1 MVLEETVLKGKNI
14 MQPDFFV
21 SHRVSKRQD
30 LLDAGID
37 PYPYSFRSTHSIAE
51 MARDFQVLVAKGS
64 EVSIV
69 GRVLATRE
77 MGKAAFID
85 VTNDG
90 ATFQVYL
97 RIQEVPEAARLL
109 ELLDIG
115 DWVGVEGS
123 LFSTRTQQ
131 PSIHLRSLTLLSK
144 AVADI
149 PFGKI
154 HGGTVSY
161 GLADVEIRRQQRY
174 LDWITNPESLER
186 LKLRSKIISSIRRYL
201 EDDGF
206 LEVQTPTLEP
216 VYGGAEA
223 RPFTTDVWALK
234 RKMYLRV
241 SPELYLK
248 RYIVGGLP
256 RVFSICQNFRN
267 EGIDATHNPE
277 FTMLEWYEA
286 FTDYEDQMRRFESLT
301 CFLVQSIHGRLKI
314 QYKGRKVDFTP
325 PWPRLRVP
333 EILEEIFGVS
343 IEQIDKSLL
352 VEKSM
357 SRTSDSDLIE
367 KGMRRDELNA
377 ELNAS
382 SIGQLVMEELE
393 NFLRAQN
400 QLWHPCFLCDHPKDI
415 SPLTKAKR
423 CHPQFAERFEPYI
436 AGMEVGNAYS
446 ELTDP
451 VEQLARFMA
460 QREQQE
466 GSAKGYEDHPL
477 DWDFLHA
484 ISCGMPPTGGVGFGV
499 DRVIMILLDQS
510 SIRDITPFPMSRS

>member
-1 MVLEETVLKGKNI
+1 

-21 SHRVSKRQD
+21 SHRVGKRQD
-30 LLDAGID
+30 LIDAGVD
-37 PYPYSFRSTHSIAE
+37 PYPYSFRYTHSIAE
-51 MARDFQVLVAKGS
+51 VARDFQALVAKGN

-69 GRVLATRE
+69 GRVLASRE
-77 MGKAAFID
+77 MGKAAFLD

-97 RIQEVPEAARLL
+97 RTQETPEGARLL
-109 ELLDIG
+109 KLLDIG

-123 LFSTRTQQ
+123 LFTTKTHE

-154 HGGTVSY
+154 HEGTVSY
-161 GLADVEIRRQQRY
+161 GLADLEIRRQQRY
-174 LDWITNPESLER
+174 LDWITNSDSLER
-186 LKLRSKIISSIRRYL
+186 LKRRSKIISLIRRYL
-201 EDDGF
+201 EDEGF

-223 RPFTTDVWALK
+223 RPFTTEVWALK

-286 FTDYEDQMRRFESLT
+286 FTDYEDQMGRFESLT
-301 CFLVQSIHGRLKI
+301 CSLVQSIHGTLKI
-314 QYKGRKVDFTP
+314 QYKGREVDFTP

-333 EILEEIFGVS
+333 ELLEQIFGVQ
-343 IEQIDKSLL
+343 IERINKGLL

-357 SRTSDSDLIE
+357 ARTSNTDLVNQ
-367 KGMRRDELNA
+367 GMLRNELLA
-377 ELNAS
+377 ELS
-382 SIGQLVMEELE
+382 TFSIGQLVMEEIE
-393 NFLRAQN
+393 NWLRDQDR
-400 QLWHPCFLCDHPKDI
+400 LWHPCFLCDHPKDI

-423 CHPQFAERFEPYI
+423 CNPQFAERFEPYI

-460 QREQQE
+460 QRDQQE
-466 GSAKGYEDHPL
+466 GSSKGYEDHPL

-499 DRVIMILLDQS
+499 DRVIMILLNQS